1 MTQAVAVL
9 SGSLRIRLTQSQL
22 ESLLKQ
28 WQATGKPGDR
38 MTFQLIKP

>member
-28 WQATGKPGDR
+28 WQAEGKPGDR
-38 MTFQLIKP
+38 MTFQLVKS

>member
-22 ESLLKQ
+22 ENLLKQ
-28 WQATGKPGDR
+28 WQATGKPGDQI
-38 MTFQLIKP
+38 TLQLIKP

>member
-1 MTQAVAVL
+1 MRTVAVL

-28 WQATGKPGDR
+28 WQATGKPGDQ
-38 MTFQLIKP
+38 MTFQLIKS